1 VYGYNYSYD
10 YDYSNLLGNFES
22 NYFYWF
28 LHNFA
33 IGYWLGLS
41 LISIFLI
48 VCYWKLYEKA
58 NEPGWA
64 AIVPFYNS
72 YVLFKMAFGN
82 GWMFLLLLV
91 PIVNIVFAIMLPFK
105 LAKAFG
111 ESSGFGVGLWLLPV
125 VFYPILAFGKSKY
138 VGVEKK

>member
-1 VYGYNYSYD
+1 MYD
-10 YDYSNLLGNFES
+10 YDYSYAYNYGYNLGYGLGS
-22 NYFYWF
+22 
-28 LHNFA
+28 LPV
-33 IGYWLGLS
+33 GYWYGTAIVSIL
-41 LISIFLI
+41 LII
-48 VCYWKLYEKA
+48 CYWKLYEKA

-64 AIVPFYNS
+64 AIVPFYNT

-111 ESSGFGVGLWLLPV
+111 KSSGFGVGLWLLPII
-125 VFYPILAFGKSKY
+125 FYPLLAFSSNKY
-138 VGVEKK
+138 VGVEKNNS

>member
-10 YDYSNLLGNFES
+10 YGFDSFNVLRTLPTG
-22 NYFYWF
+22 YWF
-28 LHNFA
+28 GVSICSIL
-33 IGYWLGLS
+33 
-41 LISIFLI
+41 LII
-48 VCYWKLYEKA
+48 CYWKLYEKA

-64 AIVPFYNS
+64 AIVPFYNT
-72 YVLFKMAFGN
+72 YVLFKMAFGS

-111 ESSGFGVGLWLLPV
+111 KSSGFGVGLWLLPII
-125 VFYPILAFGKSKY
+125 FYPLLAFSNDKY